1 MVKTIVASQGHEAD
15 AEKSQNH
22 FVHCSNGE
30 RTDNDNTL
38 IDVFRWSRCKMPL
51 PQKVMRSIGIPL
63 PSEHVEVLFSSFL
76 SIPFLLHIHHL
87 LRSLHCGVVELRHL
101 LFPFVGVKMW

>member
-1 MVKTIVASQGHEAD
+1 MVKTIAASQGHEAE

-22 FVHCSNGE
+22 FVHCPNGE

-38 IDVFRWSRCKMPL
+38 IDVFRWSRCKKPL

-63 PSEHVEVLFSSFL
+63 PSEHVEVLSPAF
-76 SIPFLLHIHHL
+76 
-87 LRSLHCGVVELRHL
+87 LRSLKVNKY
-101 LFPFVGVKMW
+101 LFLFAFPMIFYFEDCWVFFL

>member
-1 MVKTIVASQGHEAD
+1 MVKTIAASQGHEAE

-22 FVHCSNGE
+22 FVHCPNGD

-38 IDVFRWSRCKMPL
+38 IDVFRWSRCKKPL

-63 PSEHVEVLFSSFL
+63 PSEHMEVLLSSFVL
-76 SIPFLLHIHHL
+76 TFESSIY
-87 LRSLHCGVVELRHL
+87 V
-101 LFPFVGVKMW
+101 LFFF

>member
-1 MVKTIVASQGHEAD
+1 MVKTIASSQGHETE

-22 FVHCSNGE
+22 FVHCPNGE

-38 IDVFRWSRCKMPL
+38 IDVFRWSRCKKPL

-76 SIPFLLHIHHL
+76 PIIES
-87 LRSLHCGVVELRHL
+87 
-101 LFPFVGVKMW
+101 